1 MADPCGRR
9 GAWTAARFGQKLLGD
24 NAVLKAQLAA
34 ANRQIA
40 QLREELEALETFQIN
55 PPDGKEGGD
64 G

>member
-1 MADPCGRR
+1 MADVEQR
-9 GAWTAARFGQKLLGD
+9 GAWMAERFGQKLLGD

-40 QLREELEALETFQIN
+40 QLREELEALETFQII
-55 PPDGKEGGD
+55 PPDAKERGD